1 MNKLSLNDA
10 WNDTAAFVKREWRL
24 LVPIALLLNALPMAF
39 AMAMMPKFTPQTGIE
54 PGLWLVAIP
63 IAAFIGIIGNIA
75 ICWLAMSSGRS
86 VGEGLKRGIS
96 RFLPL
101 FALYLLV
108 GLAVGLLFVI
118 VAVIAGLLFSGLD
131 TQSPS
136 PGALAGLGLI
146 LFLLMVPVLVVISV
160 RLMMA
165 APVAAAEEGGP
176 TTILK
181 RSLALTGPVFWPLLG
196 FLILTSILSVVI
208 QMVASAIAG
217 IPILVLAGRP
227 EESGLSQALFLLV
240 GAAVSTLVTVYVT
253 TMVARI
259 YLRLA
264 GKPNADVFA

>member
-1 MNKLSLNDA
+1 MAKLSLNDA

-39 AMAMMPKFTPQTGIE
+39 ATALMPSISPQSPFQ
-54 PGLWLVAIP
+54 PGLWLLAIP
-63 IAAFIGIIGNIA
+63 VAAFIGIVGNVA

-86 VGEGLKRGIS
+86 VGEGLKRGVA

-108 GLAVGLLFVI
+108 GLATGLLFLI
-118 VAVIAGLLFSGLD
+118 VAAIAGLLFSGLD
-131 TQSPS
+131 PQSPS
-136 PGALAGLGLI
+136 PGALAGLGL
-146 LFLLMVPVLVVISV
+146 LLLLVMVPALLVLSV

-176 TTILK
+176 IAILK
-181 RSLALTGPVFWPLLG
+181 RSLALTRPVFWPLLG
-196 FLILTSILSVVI
+196 FLILTTVLSLVV
-208 QMVASAIAG
+208 QRVGTAIVG
-217 IPILVLAGRP
+217 IPILLVAGPPREGGISQVL
-227 EESGLSQALFLLV
+227 LLLV
-240 GAAVSTLVTVYVT
+240 GAAIATVVTVYLT

-264 GKPNADVFA
+264 GRPNADVFA